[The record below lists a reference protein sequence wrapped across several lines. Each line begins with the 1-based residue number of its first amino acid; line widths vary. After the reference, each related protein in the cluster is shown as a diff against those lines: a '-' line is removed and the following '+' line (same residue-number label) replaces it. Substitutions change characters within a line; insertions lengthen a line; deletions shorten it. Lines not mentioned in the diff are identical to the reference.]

1 MIKFHFLLA
10 LRNMMRNE
18 LLVYNHTGASNRPN
32 RYPFANHLRKARVY
46 LQLLSPKKDRIYR
59 LVSRLGTN
67 ELQDYSISLRLS
79 DSILSNSVPEL
90 EHIVQ
95 LYGMGQYTFV
105 EGENQHKNVPFVFTD
120 PSLFDVFTF
129 TFLRGTK
136 EGAFAELNSV
146 VVTRSIAQ
154 RIFGTIDAVGKSM
167 VFFDNNQTVTVSAVV
182 EDFPANS
189 DWEYGVMAQMDA
201 LPYINVLGSLEF
213 NTFLL
218 YREGSNLTDALD
230 KTIKAYDA
238 ILVDRFAKYDYKTG
252 SYLQALGDVH
262 LKSSFNSPNGADA
275 RLRRMYVFLFMA
287 LVVLL
292 VAMINYVNL
301 LTVQYQSRTREV
313 GVQKTLGASRWRVAF
328 QFIGS
333 SVLLSVVA
341 MVLSLIL

>member
-10 LRNMMRNE
+10 LRNMMRNKLFSFITILGLATGLTVT
-18 LLVYNHTGASNRPN
+18 LLLTIYVRHEFSYNSFH
-32 RYPFANHLRKARVY
+32 
-46 LQLLSPKKDRIYR
+46 QKKDRIYR

-201 LPYINVLGSLEF
+201 LPYINVLGGLEF

-252 SYLQALGDVH
+252 SYL
-262 LKSSFNSPNGADA
+262 
-275 RLRRMYVFLFMA
+275 RR
-287 LVVLL
+287 
-292 VAMINYVNL
+292 
-301 LTVQYQSRTREV
+301 
-313 GVQKTLGASRWRVAF
+313 
-328 QFIGS
+328 
-333 SVLLSVVA
+333 
-341 MVLSLIL
+341 